1 MKRISIIGAGRV
13 GLVVAACFA
22 KMGNKITVVDIDES
36 KIAEINNKVSP
47 IAEPG
52 LGEILNG
59 FEIEATSDYQKVI
72 DSEAIFICV
81 NTPPREDG
89 SIALENIVTATEQI
103 GKVLKRKQSYALITI
118 KSTVVPGTSEE
129 VILPILESSGKRA
142 GQDFG
147 LCMSPEFLRGGR
159 GMEDFVYPARII
171 IGEHDT
177 KAGDMLCDLC
187 QLFTAPIMRTDLKTA
202 EMIKYA
208 SNIFLA
214 TKISFINEIGN
225 ICKLLGIDVYEVARG
240 MSFDDRIGGE
250 FLNAGLGFGGPCLP
264 KDLKGLIAR
273 AKEVGYEP
281 KLLEEVLSLNE
292 RQALKVL
299 ELLKKHIP
307 VRGSTIG
314 LLGLA
319 FKPGTDDIGDSMAIT
334 IAETLTEEGA
344 KIRAYDPLAMRNF
357 ERLFPHVECST
368 PAEVLNC
375 DAVIIATEWEEF
387 NTLDYE
393 GKIVIDGRR
402 VPRARDAR
410 IYEGICW

>member
-22 KMGNKITVVDIDES
+22 KMGNKITVVDIDER
-36 KIAEINNKVSP
+36 KIAEINSKVSP

-52 LGEILNG
+52 LDEILNE
-59 FEIEATSDYQKVI
+59 FEIEATSDYEKVI

-81 NTPPREDG
+81 DTPAKKDG
-89 SIALENIVTATEQI
+89 SISLESITAATEQI
-103 GKVLKRKQSYALITI
+103 SNVLKCRESYTLITI

-142 GQDFG
+142 GEDFG

-159 GMEDFVYPARII
+159 GIEDFMYPARII
-171 IGEHDT
+171 IGEHDA
-177 KAGDMLCDLC
+177 KSGDMLCDLY
-187 QLFTAPIMRTDLKTA
+187 QVFDAPIMRTDLRTA

-214 TKISFINEIGN
+214 TKVSFINELGN
-225 ICKLLGIDVYEVARG
+225 ICKLLGIDAYEVAKG
-240 MSFDDRIGGE
+240 MGFDDRIGDK
-250 FLNAGLGFGGPCLP
+250 FLNAGLGFGGSCLT
-264 KDLKGLIAR
+264 KDLKALIAR
-273 AKEVGYEP
+273 AKEIGYEP
-281 KLLEEVLSLNE
+281 KLLEQVLGLNE

-299 ELLKKHIP
+299 ELLKRHIP

-319 FKPGTDDIGDSMAIT
+319 FKPGTDDISDSMAIT

-344 KIRAYDPLAMRNF
+344 KIKAYDPLAMHNF
-357 ERLFPHVECST
+357 QKSFPWLECST
-368 PAEVLNC
+368 PEEVLNC
-375 DAVIIATEWEEF
+375 DAVVIATEWEEF
-387 NTLDYE
+387 NRLDYR

-402 VPRARDAR
+402 VPKAREAR

>member
-36 KIAEINNKVSP
+36 KIAEINSRVSP

-52 LGEILNG
+52 LDEILNQ
-59 FEIEATSDYQKVI
+59 FEIEATSDYEKVI

-81 NTPPREDG
+81 NTPAKKDG
-89 SIALENIVTATEQI
+89 SISLENIVAATEQI
-103 GKVLKRKQSYALITI
+103 GNVLKWGESYTLITI

-129 VILPILESSGKRA
+129 LILPILESSGKRA

-147 LCMSPEFLRGGR
+147 LCVSPEFLRGGR
-159 GMEDFVYPARII
+159 GIEDFMDSARII

-177 KAGDMLCDLC
+177 KSGDMLCDLC
-187 QLFTAPIMRTDLKTA
+187 QVFNAPIMRTDLRTA

-214 TKISFINEIGN
+214 TKVSFINEIGN
-225 ICKLLGIDVYEVARG
+225 ICKLLGIDVYEVAKG
-240 MSFDDRIGGE
+240 MGFDDRIGDK

-264 KDLKGLIAR
+264 KDLKALIAR
-273 AKEVGYEP
+273 AKEIGYEP
-281 KLLEEVLSLNE
+281 RLLEQVLSLNE

-299 ELLKKHIP
+299 ELLKRHIP
-307 VRGSTIG
+307 VRGSTVG

-319 FKPGTDDIGDSMAIT
+319 FKPGTDDISDSMAIT
-334 IAETLTEEGA
+334 IAATLTEEGA
-344 KIRAYDPLAMRNF
+344 KIKAYDPLAMHNF
-357 ERLFPHVECST
+357 KNSFPHVECST
-368 PAEVLNC
+368 PEEVLSC
-375 DAVIIATEWEEF
+375 DAVIIVTEWEEF
-387 NTLDYE
+387 NGLDYK

-402 VPRARDAR
+402 VPKAREAR

>member
-1 MKRISIIGAGRV
+1 MKRISIIGVGRV

-36 KIAEINNKVSP
+36 KIAEINSRVSP

-52 LGEILNG
+52 LDEILNQ
-59 FEIEATSDYQKVI
+59 FEIEATSDYEKVI

-81 NTPPREDG
+81 NTPAQKDG
-89 SIALENIVTATEQI
+89 SISLENIVAATEQI
-103 GKVLKRKQSYALITI
+103 GNVLKWGESYTLITI

-129 VILPILESSGKRA
+129 LILPILESSGKRA

-147 LCMSPEFLRGGR
+147 LCVSPEFLRGGR
-159 GMEDFVYPARII
+159 GIEDFMYPARII

-177 KAGDMLCDLC
+177 KSGDLLCDLC
-187 QLFTAPIMRTDLKTA
+187 QILNAPIMRTDLRTA

-214 TKISFINEIGN
+214 TKVSFINEIGN
-225 ICKLLGIDVYEVARG
+225 ICKLLGIDVYEVAKG
-240 MSFDDRIGGE
+240 MGFDDRIGDK

-264 KDLKGLIAR
+264 KDLKALIAR
-273 AKEVGYEP
+273 AKEIGYEP
-281 KLLEEVLSLNE
+281 RLLEQVLSLNE

-299 ELLKKHIP
+299 ELLKRHIP
-307 VRGSTIG
+307 VRGSTVG

-319 FKPGTDDIGDSMAIT
+319 FKPGTDDVSDSMAIT
-334 IAETLTEEGA
+334 IAATLTEEGA
-344 KIRAYDPLAMRNF
+344 KIKAYDPLAMHNF
-357 ERLFPHVECST
+357 KNSFPHVECST
-368 PAEVLNC
+368 PEEVLSC
-375 DAVIIATEWEEF
+375 DAVIIATECEEF
-387 NTLDYE
+387 NRLDYK

-402 VPRARDAR
+402 VPKAREAR